1 LSAVDLLIC
10 ATATHHDLAVLHDDR
25 DFAVAARYL
34 PDLRERSV
42 RATPEARE
50 P

>member
-10 ATATHHDLAVLHDDR
+10 ATAAHHDLAILYDDA
-25 DFAVAARYL
+25 DVVTVARHL

-42 RATPEARE
+42 RNTPPAR
-50 P
+50 